1 MKVNPLFPPLTIL
14 FLLIFATFCEAEI
27 TNYRLEMSGVTW
39 TSCKTYVRAALE
51 KEFKASKVSIVPGKK
66 SRQTVTFESEDK
78 TITRREIEK
87 AMGDKASRYKVE
99 RLNRILSKNLTKFP
113 AHWGAPPS
121 IETSD
126 YRKLPRD
133 YGYGSSTLFEWI
145 KKNIKRDIERDL
157 DPVDGKW
164 HLLLL
169 RNIYPYTQTW
179 ERIKKWNMTFMT

>member
-66 SRQTVTFESEDK
+66 SRQTVTFQSED
-78 TITRREIEK
+78 TT
-87 AMGDKASRYKVE
+87 M
-99 RLNRILSKNLTKFP
+99 NRILSKNLTKFP

-145 KKNIKRDIERDL
+145 KKNIKRDVERDL

>member
-1 MKVNPLFPPLTIL
+1 MS
-14 FLLIFATFCEAEI
+14 ATVAI
-27 TNYRLEMSGVTW
+27 QAQDPRSIQDIDGVTF
-39 TSCKTYVRAALE
+39 AAFN
-51 KEFKASKVSIVPGKK
+51 KSIK
-66 SRQTVTFESEDK
+66 
-78 TITRREIEK
+78 
-87 AMGDKASRYKVE
+87 
-99 RLNRILSKNLTKFP
+99 NRILSKNLTKFP

-145 KKNIKRDIERDL
+145 KKNIKRDVERDL

-169 RNIYPYTQTW
+169 RNIYPYTQT
-179 ERIKKWNMTFMT
+179 